1 MSQQSSTMEG
11 LMLVGPQGRDTW
23 RGPWYKA
30 FGSIVVLC
38 LWVSGCEGRF
48 VLLLSYVGEGED
60 GHTWA
65 WT

>member
-1 MSQQSSTMEG
+1 
-11 LMLVGPQGRDTW
+11 MLVGPQGRDTW

-48 VLLLSYVGEGED
+48 VLLLSYVGGGED